1 MPFTAPV
8 TRATDFL
15 VTAAIWNAE
24 HVDNFNTAVMHLM
37 VRKTA
42 DESVVSS
49 TVQQNDDVL
58 FFAVAANEIW
68 RFELMLITTGTFDFA
83 GQMTFPS
90 GRIDGSAIA
99 TSGAG
104 TIALTNLGSN
114 SSPSL
119 QWVARCDST
128 TVPRTHSVYG
138 IFANGGSAGNLQLQW
153 AQGTSGATATI
164 VKANSTLWAVR
175 LA

>member
-99 TSGAG
+99 TVDSSAWERHLAREIKRAGCYEHQFKAPDLISGNREEQHVV
-104 TIALTNLGSN
+104 ILL
-114 SSPSL
+114 
-119 QWVARCDST
+119 
-128 TVPRTHSVYG
+128 H
-138 IFANGGSAGNLQLQW
+138 GG
-153 AQGTSGATATI
+153 
-164 VKANSTLWAVR
+164 
-175 LA
+175 